1 MHDVLDLRDTVPDE
15 LAQLASS
22 GYDVER
28 LRPALADALAGG
40 DQARLV
46 SVREALRHVERHPG
60 WAYREPSERAE
71 ILAGLGRPVAG
82 PGWRGSAT
90 ELADRIHGAWLGRCA
105 GCCLGKPV
113 EGLTRAEVGRYLT
126 AAGAEPLTDY
136 LPLLEPLPAGVS
148 HLHESAP
155 FASRGRFTMTPR
167 DDDLDWTILGL
178 HLLEVYGPAVTTA
191 DIAREWLDR
200 LPFTQTFTAERAA
213 YRNLL
218 HGLRPPATATTDN
231 PYREWIGAL
240 IRADMWGYTNPG
252 DPRRAVDLAVTD
264 AVLSHVGNG
273 VYGEMWAAAL
283 VAGAFTAPDARTGL
297 ETARTWI
304 PERSRLRE
312 AQDRVLELFDAG
324 KPWAEATDILHSEL
338 GHYDWVHT
346 INNAVSIASGLLWG
360 DGDYT
365 TTLELTIRAGGDT
378 DSNGATAGSV
388 FGALHGRSAIPEHWT
403 APLGGAVRSAI
414 RDFDRTPIVELAE
427 RTTRLALTSLGRVTS

>member
-1 MHDVLDLRDTVPDE
+1 MHDVLDPRDTVPDE

-22 GYDVER
+22 GYDVAH
-28 LRPALADALAGG
+28 LRPLLADALDNGE
-40 DQARLV
+40 QARLS
-46 SVREALRHVERHPG
+46 SVREALNRADRHPG
-60 WAYREPSERAE
+60 WTYREPAERSA
-71 ILAGLGRPVAG
+71 ILAELTHPVTPTPWQGTAE
-82 PGWRGSAT
+82 
-90 ELADRIHGAWLGRCA
+90 ELTDRIHGAWLGRCA

-113 EGLTRAEVGRYLT
+113 EGLTRAEVGRYLA
-126 AAGAEPLTDY
+126 AAGADPLTDY
-136 LPLLEPLPAGVS
+136 LPLLDPLPTGVS

-178 HLLEVYGPAVTTA
+178 HLLETYGPQLTTT

-252 DPRRAVDLAVTD
+252 DPARAVEFALTD

-273 VYGEMWAAAL
+273 IYGEMWAAAL
-283 VAGAFTAPDARTGL
+283 VATAFTAPDARTAL
-297 ETARTWI
+297 DTARTWI
-304 PERSRLRE
+304 PSRSRLRE

-324 KPWAEATDILHSEL
+324 KPWGEATDILHGEL
-338 GHYDWVHT
+338 GHYNWVHT
-346 INNAVSIASGLLWG
+346 INNAVWISAGLLWG
-360 DGDYT
+360 AGDYT
-365 TTLELTIRAGGDT
+365 RTLELTMRSGDDT

-388 FGALHGRSAIPEHWT
+388 FGALHGRAAIPERWT

-414 RDFDRTPIVELAE
+414 RDFDRTPIAELAQ
-427 RTTRLALTSLGRVTS
+427 RTSRLALTSLGQVTR

>member
-22 GYDVER
+22 GYDVAH
-28 LRPALADALAGG
+28 LRPALADALADG
-40 DQARLV
+40 DEGRLA
-46 SVREALRHVERHPG
+46 SVRQALARAERHPE
-60 WAYREPSERAE
+60 WAYREPSGRAE
-71 ILAGLGRPVAG
+71 ILAELTHPAAG
-82 PGWRGSAT
+82 PGWQHSA
-90 ELADRIHGAWLGRCA
+90 EDLAGRIHGAWLGRCA

-113 EGLTRAEVGRYLT
+113 EGLTRAEVGRYLA
-126 AAGAEPLTDY
+126 AAGAEPLTGY
-136 LPLLEPLPAGVS
+136 LPLLDPLPNGVS

-155 FASRGRFTMTPR
+155 VASRGRFTMTPR

-178 HLLEVYGPAVTTA
+178 HLLETYGPAVTTE

-218 HGLRPPATATTDN
+218 HGLRPPVTATTHN

-252 DPRRAVDLAVTD
+252 NPARAVDLALTD
-264 AVLSHVGNG
+264 AALSHVGNG

-283 VAGAFTAPDARTGL
+283 VATAFTAPDARTAL
-297 ETARTWI
+297 DAARTWV
-304 PERSRLRE
+304 PARSRLRE

-324 KPWAEATDILHSEL
+324 KPWIEATDILQSEL

-346 INNAVSIASGLLWG
+346 INNAVSIAAGLLWG

-365 TTLELTIRAGGDT
+365 ATLELTIRAGGDT

-388 FGALHGRSAIPEHWT
+388 FGALHGLTAIPGHWT

-414 RDFDRTPIVELAE
+414 RDFDRTPIAELAE
-427 RTTRLALTSLGRVTS
+427 RTTRLALTSPGRVTP